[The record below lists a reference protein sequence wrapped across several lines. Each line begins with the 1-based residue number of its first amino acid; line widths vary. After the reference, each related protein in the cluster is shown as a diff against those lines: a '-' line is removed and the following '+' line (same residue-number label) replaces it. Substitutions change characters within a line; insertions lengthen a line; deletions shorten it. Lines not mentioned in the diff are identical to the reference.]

1 MEISLQELAG
11 GALQEKVNQA
21 FEKVMQNMQDPNTPW
36 KNKRKINVGITF
48 AQNEDRTDCTCDIS
62 VDVKL
67 AAVKPVSTKFCT
79 QKDLTTGEIFAQEYG
94 PGIRGQM
101 SFEDV
106 DQKTDDKT
114 VEVDGKVV
122 DTETGEIK
130 EDSVVDFRTAKQA

>member
-67 AAVKPVSTKFCT
+67 AQLS
-79 QKDLTTGEIFAQEYG
+79 
-94 PGIRGQM
+94 R
-101 SFEDV
+101 
-106 DQKTDDKT
+106 
-114 VEVDGKVV
+114 
-122 DTETGEIK
+122 
-130 EDSVVDFRTAKQA
+130 

>member
-36 KNKRKINVGITF
+36 KNKRKITVGITF

-62 VDVKL
+62 VDAKL

-79 QKDLTTGEIFAQEYG
+79 QKDLATGEIYAQEYG

-101 SFEDV
+101 SFEDME
-106 DQKTDDKT
+106 QSTEDKT
-114 VEVDGKVV
+114 VEVDGRIV

-130 EDSVVDFRTAKQA
+130 GNSVVDFRAAKQA